1 MKGIILFDIDYVLV
15 NTDVIKKEL
24 RLPNGSYDENKFS
37 EKILYPETNQVLKKL
52 KHHYDLGIWSQGKLG
67 FQKAKLVKSGIINFF
82 NPELIFITETDKTE
96 LVSKIKQQLD
106 GKAIYLIEDR
116 LIYLEAFRQRIPKA
130 TCVWMKQG
138 KYQLERPRDYNF
150 KSDFQVNS
158 LKEVERVLGLVFQN
172 RDEGSCA

>member
-24 RLPNGSYDENKFS
+24 RLLNGSYDENKFS
-37 EKILYPETNQVLKKL
+37 EKILYPKTNQVLKEL
-52 KHHYDLGIWSQGKLG
+52 GHHYDLGIWSQGKPG
-67 FQKAKLVKSGIINFF
+67 FQKAKLVKSGIIDFF

-106 GKAIYLIEDR
+106 AKAIYLIEDR
-116 LIYLEAFRQRIPKA
+116 LIYLEVFKQRIPKA
-130 TCVWMKQG
+130 ICVWMRQG
-138 KYQLERPRDYNF
+138 KYQLEKSRDYNF
-150 KSDFQVNS
+150 KPDFQVNS
-158 LKEVERVLGLVFQN
+158 LKEVERVLGLIFQE